1 MNVTTIPVAK
11 NVIVATRLAGESMA
25 LPLRPLPDVQP
36 PAIFV
41 PRPISSPLASRI
53 AMISRAPLRPVSRR
67 LRDLAERRPGV
78 PVLSLYID
86 LDPARFGTPPARASA
101 YASLLDEAH
110 RRIEACDT
118 DHRGKMSLRADL
130 DRAPAFLKDFSPQGG
145 GSGAAII
152 AADAAGLFEAFT
164 LPRAARSQVVIDDS
178 PYVTPLVTTA
188 DMRDW
193 LVVVLDSRRAR
204 FLHGSSDGLE
214 ELDRVSGR
222 CRSDAP
228 GRSERRP
235 ALVEHEVDANLKEI
249 AQRLD
254 EHVAGGRFERVLI
267 GGPEESTTRFEQI
280 MSNPARERLAG
291 RFEAEVDPEAAA
303 PEAIRRAALP
313 CFVEHERRHER
324 EVLDRLAVR
333 LGRGDRAV
341 AGAPDVLAMLEQA
354 RVETLL
360 YSEEF
365 EPPDPVV
372 LEKAIEDAVAQSAE
386 VLPVR
391 HHVDELRAH
400 ADIAAVLRF

>member
-1 MNVTTIPVAK
+1 M
-11 NVIVATRLAGESMA
+11 ESSTA
-25 LPLRPLPDVQP
+25 AHIDARPLV
-36 PAIFV
+36 
-41 PRPISSPLASRI
+41 
-53 AMISRAPLRPVSRR
+53 RR

-86 LDPARFGTPPARASA
+86 LDPARFGTQPARASA
-101 YASLLDEAH
+101 YTSVLDEAH

-130 DRAPAFLKDFSPQGG
+130 ERARAFLRDFSPQGG

-178 PYVTPLVTTA
+178 PYVTPLVTAA
-188 DMRDW
+188 DLRNW
-193 LVVVLDSRRAR
+193 LVVVLDSRHAR
-204 FLHGSSDGLE
+204 FLHGSSDRLE
-214 ELDRVSGR
+214 ELDRISSDVVGATRRGGPSGDQR
-222 CRSDAP
+222 W
-228 GRSERRP
+228 
-235 ALVEHEVDANLKEI
+235 VEHEVDANLKEV

-254 EHVAGGRFERVLI
+254 EHLGRGRFERVLV
-267 GGPEESTTRFEQI
+267 GGPDESTSRLEAL
-280 MSNPARERLAG
+280 MSSPARERLAG

-313 CFVEHERRHER
+313 CFVDDERRHER
-324 EVLDRLAVR
+324 EVLDRLAER
-333 LGRGDRAV
+333 LGRGERAV

-365 EPPDPVV
+365 DPPDRVV
-372 LEKAIEDAVAQSAE
+372 LEKAIEDTIAQSAE

-391 HHVDELRAH
+391 HHAGELREH

>member
-1 MNVTTIPVAK
+1 M
-11 NVIVATRLAGESMA
+11 ESSA
-25 LPLRPLPDVQP
+25 AARTD
-36 PAIFV
+36 I
-41 PRPISSPLASRI
+41 
-53 AMISRAPLRPVSRR
+53 RPVGRR
-67 LRDLAERRPGV
+67 LRALAEQRPGV

-86 LDPARFGTPPARASA
+86 LDPARFGTQPARASA
-101 YASLLDEAH
+101 YTSVLDEAH
-110 RRIEACDT
+110 KRIEACAT

-130 DRAPAFLKDFSPQGG
+130 ERARAFLKDFSPQGG

-178 PYVTPLVTTA
+178 PYVTPLVTAA

-214 ELDRVSGR
+214 ELDRMSGDVVGATR
-222 CRSDAP
+222 RGGPSDDQ
-228 GRSERRP
+228 RW
-235 ALVEHEVDANLKEI
+235 VEHEVDANLKEV

-254 EHVAGGRFERVLI
+254 EHLAGGRFDRVLI
-267 GGPEESTTRFEQI
+267 GGPEETATRFEEI
-280 MSNPARERLAG
+280 MSSPARERLAG

-313 CFVEHERRHER
+313 CFVDHERRHER
-324 EVLDRLAVR
+324 EVLDRLAER

-341 AGAPDVLAMLEQA
+341 AGAADVLAMLEQA
-354 RVETLL
+354 RVATLL

-365 EPPDPVV
+365 DPPDPVV
-372 LEKAIEDAVAQSAE
+372 LEKAIEDAIAQSAE

-391 HHVDELRAH
+391 HHVDELREH

>member
-1 MNVTTIPVAK
+1 MESSTTARGVRRPLAV
-11 NVIVATRLAGESMA
+11 RLRELAD
-25 LPLRPLPDVQP
+25 LRPD
-36 PAIFV
+36 
-41 PRPISSPLASRI
+41 
-53 AMISRAPLRPVSRR
+53 
-67 LRDLAERRPGV
+67 V

-86 LDPARFGTPPARASA
+86 LDPARFGTQPARSSA
-101 YASLLDEAH
+101 YTSVLDEAH
-110 RRIEACDT
+110 KRIEAWDT

-130 DRAPAFLKDFSPQGG
+130 ERARAFLRDFSPQGG

-164 LPRAARSQVVIDDS
+164 LPRAARSQAVIADS
-178 PYVTPLVTTA
+178 PYVTPLVTA
-188 DMRDW
+188 GDMRDW
-193 LVVVLDSRRAR
+193 LVVVLDSRCAR
-204 FLHGSSDGLE
+204 FLHGNSDGLE
-214 ELDRVSGR
+214 ELDRIA
-222 CRSDAP
+222 SDVVGP
-228 GRSERRP
+228 TRRRGP
-235 ALVEHEVDANLKEI
+235 SDDQRWVEHEVDGILKEA

-254 EHVAGGRFERVLI
+254 EHLGRGGYARVLI
-267 GGPEESTTRFEQI
+267 GGPAESTTRFGEL

-291 RFEAEVDPEAAA
+291 RFDAEVDPEAAA

-313 CFVEHERRHER
+313 CFVDAERRHER
-324 EVLDRLAVR
+324 EVLDRLAER

-365 EPPDPVV
+365 DPPDPVV
-372 LEKAIEDAVAQSAE
+372 LEKAIEDAIGQSAE

-391 HHVDELRAH
+391 HHADALREH